1 MHNYLNALLDKFRIK
16 YKNNQKCFRIFA
28 ENL

>member
-1 MHNYLNALLDKFRIK
+1 MHNYLNALLDKIRIK
-16 YKNNQKCFRIFA
+16 YKNNPKCFRIFA